1 MNDASGDLWID
12 LMIDDVL
19 TRRTAGRVAEPT
31 RTRPGSAEA
40 LIAELAELSGIDWPA
55 DEVGDRIAIGVAA
68 AARQGAARGPGPAVS
83 GRAAPPPA
91 VPAQRN
97 RPRPPRS
104 PRPGE
109 PPRLAPGA
117 TP

>member
-1 MNDASGDLWID
+1 MNDASSDLWID

-68 AARQGAARGPGPAVS
+68 AARQGAAPVPGPAAS
-83 GRAAPPPA
+83 GPAPPP
-91 VPAQRN
+91 PAPPPQQDRRPPPRTP
-97 RPRPPRS
+97 RPRTS
-104 PRPGE
+104 PCPA
-109 PPRLAPGA
+109 LA
-117 TP
+117 